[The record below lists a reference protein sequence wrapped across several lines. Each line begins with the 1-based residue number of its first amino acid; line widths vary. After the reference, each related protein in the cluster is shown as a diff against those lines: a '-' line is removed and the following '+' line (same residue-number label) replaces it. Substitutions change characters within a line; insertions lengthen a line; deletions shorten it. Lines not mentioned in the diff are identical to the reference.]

1 MESQT
6 PVQAKV
12 SVPETPV
19 TVNLTVKEEEK
30 KATPA
35 DVTVVATSVDKTEPE
50 SVQLTAV
57 ATTPNQPTVLN
68 QSTVPNQSTVT
79 SQPIVPNQPT
89 VLNQSTVSGQSTVP
103 SQSAAQQ
110 QEDSYRTIFYFSGM
124 GRVIGSALAE
134 GVYVDEK
141 NRRSA
146 IDPEEAERYI
156 KIGERGR
163 VEGELVK
170 TARSQAGNLSSDF
183 RQLQSLLGNLPT
195 FTDTVEGRSLARGL
209 DEPIHGE
216 IYFRSE
222 RPELYQQQQQAAQRT
237 RQTYIIEPSS
247 QPIHH
252 QHQQYNGHL
261 IDVPWQ
267 YRSN

>member
-6 PVQAKV
+6 SVQATV
-12 SVPETPV
+12 SVPETPA
-19 TVNLTVKEEEK
+19 TVNLTVKQEEK
-30 KATPA
+30 KKEASA
-35 DVTVVATSVDKTEPE
+35 DGTVVATSVDKIEPE
-50 SVQLTAV
+50 SVQLTAI
-57 ATTPNQPTVLN
+57 ATTAGQPAATTSQSTMPNQPAT
-68 QSTVPNQSTVT
+68 Q
-79 SQPIVPNQPT
+79 
-89 VLNQSTVSGQSTVP
+89 
-103 SQSAAQQ
+103 QQ
-110 QEDSYRTIFYFSGM
+110 QEDSYRTIFYFPGM
-124 GRVIGSALAE
+124 GRVIGSALSE

-141 NRRSA
+141 NRRNA

-156 KIGERGR
+156 KIGERGKE
-163 VEGELVK
+163 EGELVK

-183 RQLQSLLGNLPT
+183 RQLQSLLGSLPT

-222 RPELYQQQQQAAQRT
+222 RPELYQQQQLAAQRT

-247 QPIHH
+247 QPIYP
-252 QHQQYNGHL
+252 QHQQQQQQFNGHL

-267 YRSN
+267 YRNNF